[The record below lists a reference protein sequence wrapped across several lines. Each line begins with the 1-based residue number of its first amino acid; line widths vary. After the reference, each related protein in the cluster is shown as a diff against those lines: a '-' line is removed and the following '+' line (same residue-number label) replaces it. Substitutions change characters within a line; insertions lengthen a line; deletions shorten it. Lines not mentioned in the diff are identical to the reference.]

1 MKYKKIKLLAL
12 VLFFGVSTSYAQVS
26 IGDRP
31 TPDSAAILDLR
42 NTSDLGLL
50 LPTATVNPGALDDA
64 DVIPLGMLYYYE
76 GNLFLKDSINTS
88 SPTDDF
94 TGVTPWKSIFT
105 GVKPVNVY
113 FNPTGYTG
121 VGIGIDGSDNL
132 NIKANLHVAKDGT
145 VVKEV
150 NVGATSASFLIG
162 DSDADIHM
170 ELDNDEILVKTN
182 TNTPGTLK
190 LQEGGGTVQV
200 GKATALVTGES
211 VAKLNVYGA
220 IQQDGHDLIPKGT
233 VVMWYGAFD
242 ANGNPL
248 LDNVAN
254 LNWHICDG
262 STGTPN
268 LSGQFVE
275 GVTMTPGIDGAF
287 IDQVSNGESNSKSV
301 VLTDANLPEH
311 VHEVTLGDHGSTMV
325 NDTDGEHTHTVEECH
340 DGGFG
345 TNTWKMEI
353 EPPNSDDDGNFTI
366 PAAGAHSH
374 AFTGHT
380 GKGSRANGTTELSPS
395 PAAVIY
401 NVRPSA
407 FKLAYII
414 KL

>member
-1 MKYKKIKLLAL
+1 MIIKYKKIKLLAL

-182 TNTPGTLK
+182 TNTAGTLK

-200 GKATALVTGES
+200 GESATIRSTLNVFGEVQQHGFALVPAG
-211 VAKLNVYGA
+211 G
-220 IQQDGHDLIPKGT
+220 II
-233 VVMWYGAFD
+233 MWSELGGVGVPPGWA
-242 ANGNPL
+242 L
-248 LDNVAN
+248 
-254 LNWHICDG
+254 CDG
-262 STGTPN
+262 GLKTKLDGTTFTAPDLRERFIVGAGGEN
-268 LSGQFVE
+268 TTNPVVGAAYTN
-275 GVTMTPGIDGAF
+275 GVG
-287 IDQVSNGESNSKSV
+287 
-301 VLTDANLPEH
+301 
-311 VHEVTLGDHGSTMV
+311 
-325 NDTDGEHTHTVEECH
+325 TDGGRNEITLTQAQMPSHTHTINQTPH
-340 DGGFG
+340 SHKQSSSYGW
-345 TNTWKMEI
+345 TTL
-353 EPPNSDDDGNFTI
+353 
-366 PAAGAHSH
+366 PAAAGFTDENPDSQNFQDRYSNTSSETINISNNSTGSSQAHENRPPYYAL
-374 AFTGHT
+374 AF
-380 GKGSRANGTTELSPS
+380 
-395 PAAVIY
+395 
-401 NVRPSA
+401 
-407 FKLAYII
+407 II

>member
-1 MKYKKIKLLAL
+1 MKHKKIKLLAL

-220 IQQDGHDLIPKGT
+220 IQQDGHDLLPKGT

-275 GVTMTPGIDGAF
+275 GVTMTPGTPGELV
-287 IDQVSNGESNSKSV
+287 DQVSNGESNSKTLEP
-301 VLTDANLPEH
+301 LTTAHLPQH
-311 VHEVTLGDHGSTMV
+311 NHGTTPAHGSTLV
-325 NDTDGEHTHTVEECH
+325 TATDGAHSHTVEEIT
-340 DGGFG
+340 DLGGG
-345 TNTWKMEI
+345 TGTKWEI
-353 EPPNSDDDGNFTI
+353 EPSADDDGTMFI
-366 PAAGAHSH
+366 PAAGSAHSH
-374 AFTGHT
+374 VINGHT
-380 GKGSRANGTTELSPS
+380 DNGYYTDKTTQL
-395 PAAVIY
+395 AATPTRVPY